1 MSRYKYV
8 VLHDTKRRMTCSQ
21 AWEVLKMTVGEADNC
36 GLAVGQ
42 KLMREVF

>member
-1 MSRYKYV
+1 M
-8 VLHDTKRRMTCSQ
+8 LPLGMTQ
-21 AWEVLKMTVGEADNC
+21 NGGRPAVKHGAVLKMTAGETDNC